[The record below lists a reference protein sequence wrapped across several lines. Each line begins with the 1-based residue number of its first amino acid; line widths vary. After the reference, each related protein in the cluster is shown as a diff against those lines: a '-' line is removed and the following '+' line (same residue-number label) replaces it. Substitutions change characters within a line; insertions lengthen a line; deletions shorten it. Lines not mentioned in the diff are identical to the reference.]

1 MFYTE
6 SSSPSKDLT
15 SQERFYSFNAS
26 EARAFSLMSSG
37 NWLQKL
43 LDLQAKFQSVY
54 LQVISQAESQRG
66 YVLDI
71 SPGLF
76 LEW

>member
-1 MFYTE
+1 
-6 SSSPSKDLT
+6 
-15 SQERFYSFNAS
+15 
-26 EARAFSLMSSG
+26 MSSA

-43 LDLQAKFQSVY
+43 LDLQAKFKSVY
-54 LQVISQAESQRG
+54 LQVISQPESQRG